1 MPRTETEM
9 LWHVKGEFSQSPP
22 MWKQIRNTQ
31 ERTLFMAT
39 AAKTTTKPAG
49 TPVETGVSGSELW
62 KLADTLRGNIDA
74 AEYKHIV
81 LPLMFLKY
89 GQASNKYSWLW
100 HNSRRPNP
108 QSHDLNAIGVS

>member
-49 TPVETGVSGSELW
+49 TPVETGRVRIGTMEVGRHPSG
-62 KLADTLRGNIDA
+62 
-74 AEYKHIV
+74 
-81 LPLMFLKY
+81 
-89 GQASNKYSWLW
+89 
-100 HNSRRPNP
+100 
-108 QSHDLNAIGVS
+108 